1 MIRIR
6 LWGIFLGLFVAAAL
20 LQGAAWT
27 HLGHAADAPYPTRPI
42 SIIVPYG
49 PGGGPDINA
58 RLVAA
63 YWSKKLGQPIAIVN
77 KAGAAGM
84 LGYREISHSQPD
96 GYTLGAMQYPNSP
109 VLVALKGKE
118 AGFTNEDMIPLGTFT
133 RTPDVFATRE
143 GNPFKTF
150 QEFID
155 YAKKNPGKVTVS
167 VPGEAHLL
175 AVVLM
180 EQAFGV
186 DVKPVMFKSG
196 GEAFNTLLGGHV
208 QTGMFLSQFAV
219 TGREKGIVPLALTGS
234 QKMEKLAD
242 VPFFKDLGHDVP
254 VDMMTVFSVPKG
266 TPQAITTKL
275 ISTLQELSRNEEFV
289 EKVKGTG
296 VGYGP
301 LFGEAM
307 QKYYKETGEAT
318 ARIVEKTKAKFAQ

>member
-1 MIRIR
+1 MKSILTAIV
-6 LWGIFLGLFVAAAL
+6 LVTAL
-20 LQGAAWT
+20 ASIAC
-27 HLGHAADAPYPTRPI
+27 AADAPYPTRPI

-49 PGGGPDINA
+49 AGGGPDINA

-63 YWSKKLGQPIAIVN
+63 YWTKKLGQPIAIVN
-77 KAGAAGM
+77 KAGAAGA

-96 GYTLGAMQYPNSP
+96 GYTLGAMQYPNSA
-109 VLVALKGKE
+109 VLVGVKGKDS
-118 AGFTNEDMIPLGTFT
+118 GFANEDMVPLGTFT
-133 RTPDVFATRE
+133 RTPDVFATRP

-150 QEFID
+150 KEFIEH
-155 YAKKNPGKVTVS
+155 AKKNPGKVTVS

-219 TGREKGIVPLALTGS
+219 TGRDKGIIPLALTGS
-234 QKMEKLAD
+234 TKMESLSD

-254 VDMMTVFSVPKG
+254 VDMVTLFCAPKG
-266 TPQAITTKL
+266 TPEPILKKLTT
-275 ISTLQELSRNEEFV
+275 TLQELVKDPEFV
-289 EKVKGTG
+289 EKMKGTG
-296 VGYGP
+296 VGYAP
-301 LFGEAM
+301 LFGVEM
-307 QKYYKETGEAT
+307 QKYYKDTCESFG
-318 ARIVEKTKAKFAQ
+318 RVVEKNKDKFAQ